1 LRLHDLLSISLLA
14 FLIVSAIAV
23 ARIRDLISAVI
34 MFTAY
39 GLVMAIVWQQLRAPD
54 IAITEAAI
62 GAGITSLLFLVA
74 ISRTERH
81 EK

>member
-1 LRLHDLLSISLLA
+1 MHDLLSISLLA

>member
-1 LRLHDLLSISLLA
+1 LHDLLSISLLA